1 MSATFSEH
9 WHRVAK
15 QRLSLRPTVQMHRQI
30 YRGERWYV
38 VSDPLTN
45 HFFRITPGAHDMLCR
60 LQRGRTVQEAWEE
73 SLERDPDG
81 APGQEELIH
90 LFGQL
95 YQANLLRGDVP
106 PEAASLFDR
115 HTQRRRREMRAQ
127 FNLMSFRI
135 PLLDPDRFLTRTLP
149 FVRWLF
155 GPIGLVLWLGVVGAA
170 VKVALDHAPEFA
182 AQSEGLLAPGNLALL
197 YVGLVIIK
205 VLHEFGHAF
214 ACHTFG
220 GEVHEMGV
228 MFLYF
233 SPVPYVDATSSWAFR
248 ERGPR
253 IFVAAAGM
261 IVEIFVAAL
270 AVFVWANTAPGAL
283 HSVAYNMIFVASI
296 TTLVFNAN
304 PLMRYDGYYI
314 LSDWLELPN
323 LSARSMEMLRY
334 LAERDLF
341 ACRDIENPA
350 ATTRE
355 GWTLALY
362 GITSWVYR
370 LIVFA
375 SIAWWISGQWFI
387 FGVFLALLCVYSFAV
402 APLWKLARYL
412 ATSPRLARTRPRA
425 VLITCGGLA
434 LLLAVLAL
442 WPMPNRFRAPGVLR
456 AEEYSE
462 IFAAAPGAVAELHAA
477 SGTRVE
483 PGQPLVRFANRTL
496 ELEIAAA
503 QAERAEAIAQE
514 ERALA
519 RATEAL
525 GPIRARRTVAEK
537 RLAQLQRQQAALLI
551 TAPHAGTWVAPRLAD
566 SVGRWFPRGERLGE
580 VVRDDRFRFL
590 AVISQAEAA
599 GLFTDRL
606 RSQVRLVGEADKPL
620 DVRAVQVIP
629 AQQDTLP
636 SAALG
641 WAAGGEVATS
651 HHDPHGVKTAE
662 SFFELRADITT
673 PAAAALRHQRSGK
686 IRLELHPEPLLAQWT
701 RKLGQLLQK
710 RSTL

>member
-15 QRLSLRPTVQMHRQI
+15 QRLALRPTVQMHRQI
-30 YRGERWYV
+30 FRGERWYV

-45 HFFRITPGAHDMLCR
+45 RFFRITPGAHDLLCR
-60 LQRGRTVQEAWEE
+60 LQRGRTVQAAWEE

-81 APGQEELIH
+81 APGQEEVIQL
-90 LFGQL
+90 LGQL
-95 YQANLLRGDVP
+95 HQANLLRGEVP
-106 PEAASLFDR
+106 PEAASLFER
-115 HTQRRRREMRAQ
+115 HTERRRRERRAQ

-135 PLLDPDRFLTRTLP
+135 PLLDPDRFLRRALP
-149 FVRWLF
+149 LVRWLF

-170 VKVALDHAPEFA
+170 LKVALDHAPEFA
-182 AQSEGLLAPGNLALL
+182 AQSEGLLAPANLGLL
-197 YVGLVIIK
+197 YLGLVLIK

-214 ACHTFG
+214 ACRKLG

-261 IVEIFVAAL
+261 LIELFVAAL

-334 LAERDLF
+334 LAERSLF
-341 ACRDIENPA
+341 ACRDLENPA
-350 ATTRE
+350 ATARE

-362 GITSWVYR
+362 GLTSWLYR

-375 SIAWWISGQWFI
+375 GIAWWISSQWLLL
-387 FGVFLALLCVYSFAV
+387 GVVLALLCVWSFAI

-412 ATSPRLARTRPRA
+412 AASPRLARTRPRA
-425 VLITCGGLA
+425 VLVTCGGFALVLA
-434 LLLAVLAL
+434 LLAL

-456 AEEYSE
+456 AEQYSE
-462 IFAAAPGAVAELHAA
+462 IFTAAPGTIVEIQAA
-477 SGTRVE
+477 SGIRVE
-483 PGQPLVRFANRTL
+483 QGQPLVRFTNRTL

-503 QAERAEAIAQE
+503 ESTRAQAVAGE

-525 GPIRARRTVAEK
+525 GPIRARRIVAEK
-537 RLAQLQRQQAALLI
+537 RLAQLQRQQAALQL
-551 TAPHAGTWVAPRLAD
+551 TAPHAGTWVSPQLID

-590 AVISQAEAA
+590 AVISQDEAA

-606 RSQVRLVGEADKPL
+606 RGEVRLIGEAGAPL
-620 DVRAVQVIP
+620 GVSEVQVIP
-629 AQQDTLP
+629 AQQDILP

-651 HHDPHGVKTAE
+651 QHDRSGLKTAE
-662 SFFELRADITT
+662 SFFELRAMIAT

-686 IRLELHPEPLLAQWT
+686 IRLELRPEPLLAQWT

-710 RSTL
+710 RAAL